1 MAKRR
6 DETDWMVLVKDFKNS
21 DINLTAWC
29 RDKGISKSSI
39 YPYLKKFRIKEE
51 PIEAQWAE
59 ISVPKTTESS
69 SITLKVGAITLDLKN
84 GLNRELLSDVL
95 GVVLE
100 LC

>member
-6 DETDWMVLVKDFKNS
+6 SETEWMVLVKEFKNS
-21 DINLTAWC
+21 NNNLASWC

-39 YPYLKKFRIKEE
+39 YPYLKSSRIKE
-51 PIEAQWAE
+51 PIETEWAE
-59 ISVPKTTESS
+59 ITMPKTTEPST
-69 SITLKVGAITLDLKN
+69 ITLKVGAVTLDLKN

-95 GVVLE
+95 GVVLS